1 MNLKAAVD
9 RLSQLGRAMSME
21 NLVNLSL
28 RRMSENAT
36 HLTEHASQRL
46 SALLVLA
53 GISLLR
59 PRALPDTVMHAHSG
73 VFNYGF

>member
-1 MNLKAAVD
+1 
-9 RLSQLGRAMSME
+9 MSME

-59 PRALPDTVMHAHSG
+59 PRALPDTVTHAHSG